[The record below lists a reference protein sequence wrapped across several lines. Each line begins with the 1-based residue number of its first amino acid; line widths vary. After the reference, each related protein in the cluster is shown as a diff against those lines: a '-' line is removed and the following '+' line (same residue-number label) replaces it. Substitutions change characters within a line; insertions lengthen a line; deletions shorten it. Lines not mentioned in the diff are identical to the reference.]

1 MDHRVVESARR
12 RPGLTLVVRVHP
24 AEQSWGTR
32 QPVSDALGSGT
43 LPDNVRIV
51 GPADPISSYA
61 LLGLS
66 DLVLTYAS
74 TIGLEAAVRGLP
86 VVVSAKTHYRGCG
99 FTIDAASHEEVERC
113 LEAAAAPTAEQVELA
128 RRYAFTFFFRC
139 MIPFPTVETVEGRL
153 TAVPSDRE
161 QLLPGRDPYL
171 DFVCDRI
178 LDGEE
183 FVLPDSLAV

>member
-1 MDHRVVESARR
+1 MRARSGS
-12 RPGLTLVVRVHP
+12 RPQCGGFRWLSPRN
-24 AEQSWGTR
+24 
-32 QPVSDALGSGT
+32 ALPR
-43 LPDNVRIV
+43 LWF
-51 GPADPISSYA
+51 
-61 LLGLS
+61 
-66 DLVLTYAS
+66 
-74 TIGLEAAVRGLP
+74 
-86 VVVSAKTHYRGCG
+86 H
-99 FTIDAASHEEVERC
+99 IDAAHEEVERC